1 MLTIAFE
8 DISGGLQRLQMSFI
22 LALEDLKDRYRRSLI
37 GLAWIVIS
45 FLGFIAIKQ
54 LVFDQLMATDSYDFF
69 SHLVIGFAIFTFIS
83 AVVPG
88 ATNLFV
94 ASRTW
99 ILSTDLPYSVYANT
113 MVLRALSELALVSV
127 AATILIAIWGNVQPG
142 SLWTLIP
149 AIGLYYLAAFSLSL
163 LLAPIGTRYR
173 DVVYAV
179 QTGMRM
185 LFFATPIIWIPT
197 DGTIREIVAKW
208 NPLSYF
214 IDLVR
219 VPIMSGS
226 IPVYSWL
233 VSGLVTLVLL
243 FAGLV
248 VFSTTKRR
256 IPIWL

>member
-1 MLTIAFE
+1 MLRIAFD
-8 DISGGLQRLQMSFI
+8 DISGGLQRIQMSFI
-22 LALEDLKDRYRRSLI
+22 MALEDLKDRYRRSLI

-45 FLGFIAIKQ
+45 FLGFIGIKQ
-54 LVFDQLMATDSYDFF
+54 LVFDQLMSAENYDFF

-83 AVVPG
+83 SVVPG

-113 MVLRALSELALVSV
+113 MVLRAMFELALVTIAAV
-127 AATILIAIWGNVQPG
+127 ALIVMYGVVRPG
-142 SLWTLIP
+142 ALWTLVP
-149 AIGLYYLAAFSLSL
+149 ALLLYYLAAFSLSL

-197 DGTIREIVAKW
+197 PGTMRETVAFW
-208 NPLSYF
+208 NPLTYF
-214 IDLVR
+214 IDLIR
-219 VPIMSGS
+219 VPIMSGDVPGLAWMVS
-226 IPVYSWL
+226 IF
-233 VSGLVTLVLL
+233 VTVVLL
-243 FAGLV
+243 LAGLA
-248 VFSTTKRR
+248 VFATTKRR